1 MKKFV
6 MMAVCAMLTQA
17 ALAFPTWMGTYGI
30 YKKHDDRANPGLFSI
45 MMNQD
50 YVGLKAEVG
59 IQVNGGNWVMYPMT
73 YVANINGNSLW
84 TFMPSFQFPGGATV
98 KYFFHGSDNWGGN
111 IWDSRNGLNYEFVT
125 SPSPELPVQ
134 RMIDSVTAGD
144 YTNAN
149 GITYMRPWNMA
160 LDIKVKDLGAPEAV
174 GILWTWNNWAD
185 YRSASAVYESDLGGG
200 FQQWGVDL
208 LPAGFEYSHRS
219 LGFIRWFPAGSTNV
233 MNVTSGRV
241 DIVYAI
247 FYKVNGTWYWDNNGG
262 KDYRLTVGAP
272 PVNPGDTDNDGLLDT
287 WEMENIGS
295 LSQSALDNFDN
306 DGQPGFP
313 MANIIEMANGTN
325 PSQPE
330 DTSGRG
336 VGLIWANAYP
346 SKGGTV
352 TLSYGMGNQGNPL
365 FGKPIYA
372 HVGYNGWKG
381 VYQSAQLV
389 GNGQT
394 GRFDVTINVPADAT
408 EINVVF
414 TDKAGS
420 WDNNGGRDWKI
431 PVRP

>member
-1 MKKFV
+1 
-6 MMAVCAMLTQA
+6 MMAVCVMLTQA

-59 IQVNGGNWVMYPMT
+59 IKVNSGNWVMYPMN
-73 YVANINGNSLW
+73 YVANIDGNSMW
-84 TFMPSFQFPGGATV
+84 TFMPGFQFPAGATV
-98 KYFFHGSDNWGGN
+98 NYFFHGFDNWGGN

-125 SPSPELPVQ
+125 SANPEIPVQ
-134 RMIDSVTAGD
+134 RISDSITAGG

-149 GITYMRPWNMA
+149 GITAMRPWNMA
-160 LDIKVKDLGAPEAV
+160 LDIKVKNLGTPEAI

-185 YRSASAVYESDLGGG
+185 YRTATAVYESDLGSG
-200 FQQWGVDL
+200 FQRWGVDL
-208 LPAGFEYSHRS
+208 TPAGFEYSHRS
-219 LGFIRWFPAGSTNV
+219 LGFIRWFPVGATNY
-233 MNVTSGRV
+233 MDVTSGRV

-272 PVNPGDTDNDGLLDT
+272 PTNPGDTDNDGLLDT
-287 WEMENIGS
+287 WEMEFIGS
-295 LSQSALDNFDN
+295 LGQSALDNFDN
-306 DGQPGFP
+306 DGQIGFP

-325 PSQPE
+325 PTQPE

-336 VGLIWANAYP
+336 VRLIWANAYP

-372 HVGYNGWKG
+372 HVGHNGWTG
-381 VYQSAQLV
+381 VYQTAQLV
-389 GNGQT
+389 ANGQT
-394 GRFDVTINVPADAT
+394 GRFDVTINVPANAT
-408 EINVVF
+408 ELNVVF

-420 WDNNGGRDWKI
+420 WDNNGGRNWKI